1 MIDDSIDDL
10 QMSYQMMAIQ
20 LVLIDSLIINYK
32 KKFLNLYIFIFQL
45 LIFVKEVSI
54 SRFLSILSLNCA
66 NSG

>member
-1 MIDDSIDDL
+1 MIDNSIDDL

>member
-10 QMSYQMMAIQ
+10 QMSYQMMTIQ

-32 KKFLNLYIFIFQL
+32 KKFLNLYILIFQL

>member
-45 LIFVKEVSI
+45 LIFVKAVSI

>member
-1 MIDDSIDDL
+1 MIDNSIDDL

-20 LVLIDSLIINYK
+20 LFLIDSLIINYK
-32 KKFLNLYIFIFQL
+32 KKFLNLYILIFQL